1 MLSIEEYTYTH
12 MNPKYEL
19 FLSMAHQTLDTALV
33 LLDKA
38 EAFIAEKGIHEHE
51 LLQASLAPDM
61 FNFTRQIQLISD
73 NAKGYTARLAGKEVV
88 SMPDTE
94 SSIVE
99 LKERIAKTKEL
110 VSTFSVS
117 DFAQADDTKISFAWM
132 GGKHFKGNEFLEKF
146 AIANMYFHLSIA
158 YAILRNQ
165 GVKLGKMDFVGGAP
179 MYE

>member
-1 MLSIEEYTYTH
+1 MY
-12 MNPKYEL
+12 MNQKYEL
-19 FLSMAHQTLDTALV
+19 LLATVGQTLDTASR

-38 EAFIAEKGIHEHE
+38 DAFVKEKGINEHE
-51 LLQASLAPDM
+51 LMQATLAPDM

-94 SSIVE
+94 STITE

-110 VSTFSVS
+110 VSTFSIA
-117 DFAQADDTKISFAWM
+117 DFVDADNVKISFSWLP
-132 GGKHFKGNEFLEKF
+132 GKHFKGGEFFEKF
-146 AIANMYFHLSIA
+146 AIANMFFHLSMA

-165 GVKLGKMDFVGGAP
+165 GVAIGKMDYIGQVP
-179 MYE
+179 MYDNN